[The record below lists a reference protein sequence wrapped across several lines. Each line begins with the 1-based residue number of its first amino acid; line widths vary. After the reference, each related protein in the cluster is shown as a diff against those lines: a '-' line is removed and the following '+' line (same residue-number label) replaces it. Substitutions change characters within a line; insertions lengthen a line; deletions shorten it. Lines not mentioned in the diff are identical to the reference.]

1 MIRWAAGRPAVVWA
15 LATGIV
21 IAGGVAFTRL
31 PLATRTTV
39 ELPQISVSA
48 GWVGASP
55 ELIETYITSPIESAI
70 QGVRGVRKVSST
82 STEGSASLEVDL
94 DPAADVTL
102 TRLAILERMET
113 LRNDLPQQARN
124 SVRVS
129 NYVPTELDEA
139 PLLEISVIGA
149 YTPGALTKIAEDRVV
164 PGVSAIPGVAGV
176 DVRGRASNGVVVS
189 YDASRLRQLGVDPS
203 ELTRALGEA
212 RQVAA
217 LGLDSERG
225 GERAIVLRDTPKALE
240 DLHRIAIRGPAGR
253 VFALGELAAIRPEED
268 AQGGFYR
275 INGKTAV
282 TLTITR
288 QASADAIKT
297 VARVREQLT
306 RSAEALPPGIAL
318 RIESD
323 QSEDLAKQLRD
334 LLIRGA
340 IAFGAVGLVLLLT
353 LRAVRSTALV
363 LGSAAVAI
371 AGTALGLYLLEI
383 PANLLT
389 LAGLAMGIGILVQN
403 GLVVVERLHTVADTA
418 DARAAAG
425 RRIAPAVIGS
435 TLTTAVVLF
444 PFLFLQGN
452 ARAAFMPFAAA
463 FALAL
468 FWSVGTALVLIPA
481 VGHGGDVK
489 GGWSRL
495 SRFYHVLVR
504 AALRWRIATIVV
516 TVATIGVMTWGFISK
531 VPRNAWGGWGGERR
545 ERVSASVSFPR
556 GSDPEQVERLVRELE
571 SVAVGRPGVGI
582 VRAMGGRQS
591 GQLVV
596 EFTPEGG
603 RTEVPWLIADELT
616 QRATLVGGT
625 DNINVQPPEG
635 TGYYNSSGGSVSQ
648 TKRIKILGYSFEGV
662 LAMAQDLE
670 RRLSTIPRVREV
682 NINAASFW
690 GREKAVSIAL
700 TPDRQA
706 LSRVGASATDFASSV
721 AREVRDGGG
730 GTMLEIGDEEVPVNV
745 RAEGV
750 RDRQLA
756 QLAEAEVSNPN
767 RAPIRIGDVSEV
779 REIEGLARIQR
790 EDQQYVRILSYDFR
804 GPPKLADRTHKA
816 FMASIAV
823 PIGYSVDDDR
833 FEWDED
839 ESTKGLYLV
848 FALGVVLVLLSVAL
862 VFDSW
867 WASAMVFLSL
877 PMCLAGV
884 VAAFWATG
892 TAFTREAAVGVILVV
907 GLAVN
912 QAILLIDGVLEARR
926 RSGRGATGGQ
936 VLRAAG
942 DRAGMIVL
950 VTLTTIASLVPM
962 AWGSATDTL
971 FGAIALATAGGTVAG
986 TLAALFLLPPV
997 LVGSR
1002 PRLRWRW
1009 KVRGKA

>member
-82 STEGSASLEVDL
+82 STEGSASLQVDL

-113 LRNDLPQQARN
+113 LRSDLPQQARN

-504 AALRWRIATIVV
+504 ATLRWRIATIVV

-635 TGYYNSSGGSVSQ
+635 T
-648 TKRIKILGYSFEGV
+648 
-662 LAMAQDLE
+662 
-670 RRLSTIPRVREV
+670 
-682 NINAASFW
+682 
-690 GREKAVSIAL
+690 
-700 TPDRQA
+700 
-706 LSRVGASATDFASSV
+706 
-721 AREVRDGGG
+721 
-730 GTMLEIGDEEVPVNV
+730 
-745 RAEGV
+745 
-750 RDRQLA
+750 
-756 QLAEAEVSNPN
+756 
-767 RAPIRIGDVSEV
+767 
-779 REIEGLARIQR
+779 
-790 EDQQYVRILSYDFR
+790 
-804 GPPKLADRTHKA
+804 
-816 FMASIAV
+816 
-823 PIGYSVDDDR
+823 
-833 FEWDED
+833 
-839 ESTKGLYLV
+839 
-848 FALGVVLVLLSVAL
+848 
-862 VFDSW
+862 
-867 WASAMVFLSL
+867 
-877 PMCLAGV
+877 
-884 VAAFWATG
+884 
-892 TAFTREAAVGVILVV
+892 
-907 GLAVN
+907 
-912 QAILLIDGVLEARR
+912 
-926 RSGRGATGGQ
+926 
-936 VLRAAG
+936 
-942 DRAGMIVL
+942 
-950 VTLTTIASLVPM
+950 
-962 AWGSATDTL
+962 
-971 FGAIALATAGGTVAG
+971 
-986 TLAALFLLPPV
+986 
-997 LVGSR
+997 
-1002 PRLRWRW
+1002 
-1009 KVRGKA
+1009 